1 MARKRVLAALAA
13 ASFLGAQ
20 GTASVWDGIY
30 SEAQAKSGAALYAAN
45 CASCHGKALEGQG
58 QAPPLVGSEFLMNWN
73 GATVGEL
80 FEKMQT
86 SMPADKP
93 GSLNAE
99 QTASI
104 LAFVLNAGKFPAGRS
119 ALVADPEKLKQIRFT
134 PTKRP

>member
-13 ASFLGAQ
+13 VSLLGAQ
-20 GTASVWDGIY
+20 NAASVWDGIY
-30 SEAQAKSGAALYAAN
+30 SEAQAKSGVALYATN

-58 QAPPLVGSEFLMNWN
+58 QAPPLVGGEFLMNWN

-93 GSLNAE
+93 GSLNPE
-99 QTASI
+99 QTVSI
-104 LAFVLNAGKFPAGRS
+104 LAYLLNAGKFPAGRG
-119 ALVADPEKLKQIRFT
+119 ALAANPEKLKQIRFE
-134 PTKRP
+134 PVKRK